1 MQPLSLKSLYFSRH
15 KVVAWRF
22 PYSSVLDC
30 HNRYSIENSITNYL
44 MEHVFSIEFCRWR
57 YPNMFDDVE
66 LALKKNTAMLV
77 LVYVHLCPFNKST
90 YNAKESLIS
99 APISSI
105 FKHPSQIFNT
115 MLYISCPSQ
124 CFKFQRMSF

>member
-1 MQPLSLKSLYFSRH
+1 
-15 KVVAWRF
+15 
-22 PYSSVLDC
+22 
-30 HNRYSIENSITNYL
+30 
-44 MEHVFSIEFCRWR
+44 
-57 YPNMFDDVE
+57 MFDDVE

-105 FKHPSQIFNT
+105 FKHPCQIFNS
-115 MLYISCPSQ
+115 MLHI
-124 CFKFQRMSF
+124 MSFPMFQVSTHVLLGLSYY